1 MEGTVQAVTSEKH
14 GHDQDQMMKKGTVLL
29 SPFPEKVKKEPS
41 PFHLEY
47 QSYLSYNKYKEIIA
61 ARAAEME
68 GLICINYGKH

>member
-1 MEGTVQAVTSEKH
+1 M
-14 GHDQDQMMKKGTVLL
+14 
-29 SPFPEKVKKEPS
+29 KKEPS

-61 ARAAEME
+61 AHVAEME

>member
-1 MEGTVQAVTSEKH
+1 MESAVQAVSSEQH
-14 GHDQDQMMKKGTVLL
+14 GHDQDQMMKRGQ
-29 SPFPEKVKKEPS
+29 FKVKKEPS

-47 QSYLSYNKYKEIIA
+47 RSYLSYNKYEEIIA